1 MYLVKSRAGPTGL
14 GGPKSSD
21 RCSYEKRHTGET
33 AAATSHTTPGA
44 TGSRKKGGR
53 ILPLRLQGAWAS
65 RPQITSPLLPAL
77 SSSPEITPKTYIARQ
92 DTGHPVKAE
101 LHIHKGFP
109 GGSDSKE
116 SACNAGELGLIPG
129 LGRSPGE
136 GKGNPL
142 QCSCLENSMDRG
154 ARWATIH
161 GVEKS

>member
-33 AAATSHTTPGA
+33 EAATSHTTPGA

-53 ILPLRLQGAWAS
+53 ILPLRLQGGWAS

-116 SACNAGELGLIPG
+116 SAWVGKIPWRRERQPTPVFLPREFHG
-129 LGRSPGE
+129 QRSPVGYHPWGRKE
-136 GKGNPL
+136 L
-142 QCSCLENSMDRG
+142 NS
-154 ARWATIH
+154 I
-161 GVEKS
+161 E

>member
-1 MYLVKSRAGPTGL
+1 M
-14 GGPKSSD
+14 
-21 RCSYEKRHTGET
+21 KRHTEET
-33 AAATSHTTPGA
+33 EAATSHTTPGA
-44 TGSRKKGGR
+44 TGSWKKGGR
-53 ILPLRLQGAWAS
+53 ILPLRLQGGWAS
-65 RPQITSPLLPAL
+65 RSQIFSPLLPAL
-77 SSSPEITPKTYIARQ
+77 SASAEITPKTYIARQ
-92 DTGHPVKAE
+92 DTGHPVKVE

-116 SACNAGELGLIPG
+116 SACNAGELGSIPG

-142 QCSCLENSMDRG
+142 QCSCLDNSMDKG

>member
-1 MYLVKSRAGPTGL
+1 MYLVKSRAGPTVL

-53 ILPLRLQGAWAS
+53 ILPLRLQGGWAS

>member
-109 GGSDSKE
+109 GGSDSKV